1 MDSRERVLA
10 ALSHKPVDR
19 IPIDLC
25 GHNDSCIHEIAY
37 QRLVKYLHLPNTIPD
52 TANVM
57 ECVVY
62 AAEEILNLIQVDT
75 RAVYLPIKDTIGKP
89 QPDGSF
95 LFTWSDGSIWKKPPG
110 GYYFDLVIPPL
121 QGELTSSAIASMPW
135 PSMDDIDLIAI
146 RDKARNLKLKTKF
159 AVVMSGFLIMPVG
172 GLQLWRGFEQW
183 SIDTLAQTKLWHEM
197 TEAYMERAFTQ
208 ADKILRA
215 VGKYIDVA
223 YFIGDDIATQR
234 GPWINPSFY
243 RQHVKP
249 FHQSAMDFIR
259 ARTEAKI
266 IFHICGSAREFIPD
280 LIDIGVDA
288 INPVQTTAAG
298 MDPLELKDEYGK
310 DIAFWGGVD
319 TQHVL
324 PFGTPRDVER
334 EVKRIISSL
343 GPSGLV
349 LTSCHN
355 IQSEVPPENILT
367 LFQSALNI
375 LIYSGLVNSWYFERT
390 AELFD

>member
-1 MDSRERVLA
+1 MNSRERVLA

-25 GHNDSCIHEIAY
+25 GHNDSCIHEVAY
-37 QRLVKYLHLPNTIPD
+37 PQLMEYLRLPYASPD
-52 TANVM
+52 SANVM

-62 AAEEILNLIQVDT
+62 AAEEVLKYFQVDT
-75 RAVYLPIKDTIGKP
+75 RAVYLPIKDTTGKL
-89 QPDGSF
+89 QPDGSR
-95 LFTWSDGSIWKKPPG
+95 LFTWSDGSIWKKPSG
-110 GYYFDLVIPPL
+110 GYYFDLILPPL
-121 QGELTSSAIASMPW
+121 QGELTSNAISTMPR
-135 PSMDDIDLIAI
+135 PTINDADLAVI
-146 RDKARNLKLKTKF
+146 RNKARYLKLETEY
-159 AVVMSGFLIMPVG
+159 AVVMSGFLIMPVSG
-172 GLQLWRGFEQW
+172 VQLWRGFEQW
-183 SIDTLAQTKLWHEM
+183 SIDTLTQTKLWLEM
-197 TEAYMERAFTQ
+197 TEAYMERAFDQ
-208 ADKILRA
+208 ADKILKA
-215 VGKYIDVA
+215 VGEYIDVA

-234 GPWINPSFY
+234 GPWLRPSFY
-243 RQHVKP
+243 RKHIKP
-249 FHQSAMDFIR
+249 FQEQAMDFIR

-298 MDPLELKDEYGK
+298 MNPNELKREYGK

-324 PFGTPRDVER
+324 PFGTPQDVEE
-334 EVKRIISSL
+334 EVRRIISSL

-355 IQSEVPPENILT
+355 IQSEVPPENIVA
-367 LFQSALNI
+367 LFQSAINM
-375 LIYSGLVNSWYFERT
+375 GRM
-390 AELFD
+390 